1 MASYIKRTS
10 KKVKALGI
18 KRNYS
23 HNLNTGKT
31 TRSTTTGLD
40 AGNVRRTYIQSSDG
54 KSKIRTTTKG
64 VNGYVK
70 VETKTLNAPKPPK
83 PKKFKQP
90 KYNSPKPIQNKTK
103 KLVHRKSTRRR
114 TYKSRYTGPINYSP
128 TEKKVFKIIG
138 AICLLAIFQW
148 WAIGALL
155 LWYGAKG
162 FIRFQR
168 WWSNTIDE
176 IYDEQQKQDGLQ
188 SLTQTDTPRPD

>member
-18 KRNYS
+18 KRNSS

-31 TRSTTTGLD
+31 TRSTTTGLN

-70 VETKTLNAPKPPK
+70 VETRTLNPKPPK

-90 KYNSPKPIQNKTK
+90 KHKSQKYTVPKTK
-103 KLVHRKSTRRR
+103 KLRHKKTTRRR
-114 TYKSRYTGPINYSP
+114 TYKSRYTGPITYSS

-138 AICLLAIFQW
+138 AICLFAVFQW

-168 WWSNTIDE
+168 WWSNMIDE
-176 IYDEQQKQDGLQ
+176 IYDEQQKQVDID
-188 SLTQTDTPRPD
+188 SKT